1 MLDELHKILTAFRE
15 HVAGLVNSGMVKTI
29 DDHLDRLAAAAQGG
43 IQSADDA
50 VKTVLDEL
58 YTALHGSAPADVPV
72 ENPAPPAPVESF
84 MSAADSDG
92 NTAPLATDAPGI
104 AAEDQSMAAAR
115 DALAAPTEG

>member
-29 DDHLDRLAAAAQGG
+29 DDHLDQLAAAAQGG

-72 ENPAPPAPVESF
+72 TAAPVADVPAGETVIVGEPGPEPTF
-84 MSAADSDG
+84 PAAAD
-92 NTAPLATDAPGI
+92 NAV
-104 AAEDQSMAAAR
+104 
-115 DALAAPTEG
+115 APTEG